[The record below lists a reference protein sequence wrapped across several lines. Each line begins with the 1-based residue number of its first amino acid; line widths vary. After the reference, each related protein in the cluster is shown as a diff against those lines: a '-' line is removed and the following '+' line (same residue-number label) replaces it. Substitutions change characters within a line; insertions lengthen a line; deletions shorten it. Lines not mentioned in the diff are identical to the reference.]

1 MRRRFNAF
9 GGPGAY
15 RARRVVR
22 RRVGM
27 GLTAN
32 AVRRAA
38 LMRGIRYAGRAL
50 PYVGPA
56 VVGYKA
62 LQMAK
67 ARLRHVSTRR
77 QVGAPVNSNSTKKRL
92 LEGSDTISTK
102 TLNNGLRLLSIPKTT
117 TFNEAELN
125 TRQRNAV
132 DFRGLKICFS
142 IVQNTLGA
150 ALDAQKFFFNWA
162 VVTPKQQSETVA
174 SLPSVEWFRG
184 QTGARATD
192 FTAANLTGLDCH
204 CLPINTDKY
213 IVHRHK
219 RIRMGPFESTE
230 GKSQRYFETYIPVK
244 RQIRYNING
253 AGVALDYPEAKDMW
267 MVYWC
272 SYQDEATGAATASAM
287 DVRFRIVQYFK
298 EPKN

>member
-1 MRRRFNAF
+1 MRRRFMSF

-92 LEGSDTISTK
+92 LEGTDTISTK
-102 TLNNGLRLLSIPKTT
+102 TLSDGLRLLSIPKTT

-150 ALDAQKFFFNWA
+150 SLDGQKFFFNWA
-162 VVTPKQQSETVA
+162 VISPKQEDPLLTTIDTA
-174 SLPSVEWFRG
+174 EFFRG
-184 QTGARATD
+184 QDGAR
-192 FTAANLTGLDCH
+192 FTSFIDTTLTGLDTH

-219 RIRMGPFESTE
+219 RIRMGPWESTE
-230 GKSQRYFETYIPVK
+230 GKGQRYFETYIPVK
-244 RQIRYNING
+244 RQIRYNATG
-253 AGVALDYPEAKDMW
+253 TGVQLDYPEAKDMW

-272 SYQDEATGAATASAM
+272 SYQDEGTAAGVAAAM
-287 DVRFRIVQYFK
+287 DVRFRILQYFK